1 MTTTV
6 APNTVL
12 EPQFVERIAREVRC
26 RPEQVTAASNLFAEG
41 ATVPFVARY
50 RKEMTGGLSDAAL
63 ETIARG
69 REYYLELTLRR
80 DAILA
85 ILAKHGKLTP
95 ELESSMRA
103 ATTKQVLED
112 LYLPYKPKRKTR
124 AAQAIERGL
133 EPLAN
138 LLLEKA
144 ADGGANP
151 EELAAPFADPL
162 KGVGDVSAALAG
174 ARDVLA
180 ERFAETPANRAHLR
194 DEMFRAAVLHTRV
207 AEGKQAEGTVYRD
220 YYDHR
225 EPAAR
230 VPSHRYLAILR
241 GEHAKLLEVA
251 IEIDDEREIAWL
263 GSSAQVPLT
272 TPCGREIAAA
282 ASDGYKRLL
291 RPAITNELRAELE
304 RTAEG
309 EAIRVFR
316 SNLEALLL
324 QPPYGNRPVMGLD
337 PGQRTGC
344 KLAVVDAT
352 GRVLDHDVIRP
363 LPPDADEAAAA
374 QALTTLAR
382 KHRVRA
388 IAVGNG
394 TGGRETELFARKA
407 IREAELG
414 DEAPLVVIVPET
426 GASVYSASAVARE
439 ELKGLDVTVRGAV
452 SIARRLQDPLA
463 ELVKIEPR
471 SLGVGQYQHDVN
483 QKALT
488 RELDAAVESVV
499 NAVGVELN
507 SASPALLAR
516 VSGLNEKVARAV
528 VARRDAAGA
537 FGSREELLAVPGI
550 GIKTFELA
558 AGFLRIRDAVNPL
571 DATAVHPER
580 YGVVEAMAGELGV
593 SVPELVG
600 SPGLVARLDL
610 GRFHDESTA
619 LGELTLRDIAAELE
633 RPGRDPRP
641 EFKAPTWREDVQSL
655 DDLKVGMELEGR
667 VSNVTNFGAFVDVGI
682 KRDGLV
688 HLSELSHRRIADPR
702 ERVKVGDVVRV
713 KVIEVDSERGRASF
727 SMKALEPP
735 PAALP
740 RPPRP
745 ARDTRDARDSRD
757 SREPKQRPPRPAPG
771 GGRPNTPDPRRGG
784 ARRDDRPPKHA
795 SPPPP
800 PAKQPPRPDRAPKK
814 PDPTK
819 DKHYTVED
827 LLKRFK
833 SS

>member
-1 MTTTV
+1 MSTTV

-95 ELESSMRA
+95 ELEGSLRA

-144 ADGGANP
+144 VDGAANP

-194 DEMFRAAVLHTRV
+194 EVMFRAAVLHTRV

-272 TPCGREIAAA
+272 SPCGREIAEA

-291 RPAITNELRAELE
+291 RPAITNELRGELE

-324 QPPYGNRPVMGLD
+324 QPPYGSRPVMGLD

-363 LPPDADEAAAA
+363 LPPEADEAAAA

-407 IREAELG
+407 IREAGLG

-483 QKALT
+483 QKALA

-558 AGFLRIRDAVNPL
+558 AGFLRIRDAANPL

-593 SVPELVG
+593 SVSELVG
-600 SPGLVARLDL
+600 SPSLVARLDL

-688 HLSELSHRRIADPR
+688 HLSELSHRRVADPR

-735 PAALP
+735 PAAAP

-745 ARDTRDARDSRD
+745 ARDTRDTRD
-757 SREPKQRPPRPAPG
+757 SRESKQRPSRPAPG
-771 GGRPNTPDPRRGG
+771 GGRPSAPDQRRSG
-784 ARRDDRPPKHA
+784 ARRDERPPKHA
-795 SPPPP
+795 SPPPT
-800 PAKQPPRPDRAPKK
+800 PAKQPPRSDRAPKK

>member
-1 MTTTV
+1 MTTV
-6 APNTVL
+6 VPNTVL
-12 EPQFVERIAREVRC
+12 EPQFVERIARDVRC
-26 RPEQVTAASNLFAEG
+26 RPEQVVAASNLFAEG

-50 RKEMTGGLSDAAL
+50 RKEATGGLSDATL

-95 ELESSMRA
+95 ELESAIRGA
-103 ATTKQVLED
+103 ATKQVLED

-133 EPLAN
+133 EPLAT

-144 ADGGANP
+144 ADPAANP

-162 KGVGDVSAALAG
+162 KGVGDVSAALSG

-180 ERFAETPANRAHLR
+180 ERFAETPANRARLR
-194 DEMFRAAVLHTRV
+194 EVMFREAVLHTQI
-207 AEGKQAEGTVYRD
+207 ADGKQADGTVYRD

-241 GEHAKLLEVA
+241 GEHAKLLDVS
-251 IEIDDEREIAWL
+251 IEIDDEREVARL
-263 GSSAQVPLT
+263 AASAQVPLT
-272 TPCGREIAAA
+272 TPCGREIAEA

-291 RPAITNELRAELE
+291 RPAIGNELRAELE
-304 RTAEG
+304 RAAEA

-324 QPPYGNRPVMGLD
+324 QPPFGNRPVLGLD

-344 KLAVVDAT
+344 KLAVVDST

-363 LPPDADEAAAA
+363 LPPNADEPTAAATVT
-374 QALTTLAR
+374 ALVR

-407 IREAELG
+407 IREGDLG
-414 DEAPLVVIVPET
+414 DEAPLVIIVPET

-483 QKALT
+483 QKALA

-507 SASPALLAR
+507 SASPALLCR
-516 VSGLNEKVARAV
+516 VSGLNEKVARSV
-528 VARRDAAGA
+528 VARRDTAGA
-537 FGSREELLAVPGI
+537 FASREELLAVPGI
-550 GIKTFELA
+550 GVKTFELA
-558 AGFLRIRDAVNPL
+558 AGFLRIRDAANPL
-571 DATAVHPER
+571 DSTAVHPER
-580 YGVVEAMAGELGV
+580 YGVVETMAGELGV
-593 SVPELVG
+593 TVPELVG
-600 SPGLVARLDL
+600 NPSLVARLDL
-610 GRFHDESTA
+610 SRFHDESTA

-655 DDLKVGMELEGR
+655 EDLKVGMELEGR

-688 HLSELSHRRIADPR
+688 HLSELSHRRITDPR

-713 KVIEVDSERGRASF
+713 KVIEVDAERGRASF
-727 SMKALEPP
+727 SIKALEPP
-735 PAALP
+735 PAAAP
-740 RPPRP
+740 RPPRE
-745 ARDTRDARDSRD
+745 SRQGREPRE
-757 SREPKQRPPRPAPG
+757 SRESRPRPARPG
-771 GGRPNTPDPRRGG
+771 TDGRKPSRPEQRWP
-784 ARRDDRPPKHA
+784 AERRDDRPPKHA
-795 SPPPP
+795 SSPP
-800 PAKQPPRPDRAPKK
+800 PAKQPPRPDRAAKK
-814 PDPTK
+814 ADPAKET
-819 DKHYTVED
+819 HYTVED